1 MASYDEQA
9 AFAKRYAPLAVEQQ
23 IKYGIPA
30 SVTLAQMAVE
40 SGWDKSGL
48 AEKANNCF
56 GITAGSHWKGPTVPE
71 FDDNQW
77 KQFRA
82 YGSKN
87 DSVEDHS
94 RLLLSANYM
103 RYCGNL
109 SSTDHLGWI
118 KGIKAAGYATDPN
131 YVSSI
136 EGVIKSFGFDKLDQY
151 AVEEAS
157 RRGVRPGYMRGRQN
171 DYQSSTYLS
180 SDIEKRYQIAFK
192 PGIFSLPMDN
202 NNMIVTSERG
212 QRDIGLKGA
221 SRNHKGLDIQ
231 ADHVPLFATE
241 DNGKVLQAG
250 FIGKGGNTVSIEY
263 DRPDNSKVI
272 VTYMHLSKIMVQ
284 PGDMVHG
291 HQQIGISGATGNVSG
306 PHLHFQTD
314 FIDPQ
319 GNKRNLDSAAYLAE
333 ISLRTNMPVRAV
345 SEKTKMDLVAP
356 YRAEMTLLPS
366 PTQQSIADTINS
378 NGIDNEEE
386 RRRRALQ
393 DGESQGPT
401 GDLLGDLIGPLF
413 KSALTLAI
421 QLSNSEEE
429 DIPKEV
435 AAKQAEKEIAGT
447 LDKGDP
453 EAYHRTR
460 DLDPVDSTKL
470 AHDASAIYESENPSN
485 QQQQENQVKLS

>member
-1 MASYDEQA
+1 
-9 AFAKRYAPLAVEQQ
+9 
-23 IKYGIPA
+23 
-30 SVTLAQMAVE
+30 
-40 SGWDKSGL
+40 
-48 AEKANNCF
+48 
-56 GITAGSHWKGPTVPE
+56 
-71 FDDNQW
+71 
-77 KQFRA
+77 
-82 YGSKN
+82 
-87 DSVEDHS
+87 
-94 RLLLSANYM
+94 
-103 RYCGNL
+103 
-109 SSTDHLGWI
+109 
-118 KGIKAAGYATDPN
+118 
-131 YVSSI
+131 
-136 EGVIKSFGFDKLDQY
+136 
-151 AVEEAS
+151 
-157 RRGVRPGYMRGRQN
+157 
-171 DYQSSTYLS
+171 
-180 SDIEKRYQIAFK
+180 
-192 PGIFSLPMDN
+192 
-202 NNMIVTSERG
+202 
-212 QRDIGLKGA
+212 
-221 SRNHKGLDIQ
+221 
-231 ADHVPLFATE
+231 
-241 DNGKVLQAG
+241 
-250 FIGKGGNTVSIEY
+250 
-263 DRPDNSKVI
+263 
-272 VTYMHLSKIMVQ
+272 MVQ